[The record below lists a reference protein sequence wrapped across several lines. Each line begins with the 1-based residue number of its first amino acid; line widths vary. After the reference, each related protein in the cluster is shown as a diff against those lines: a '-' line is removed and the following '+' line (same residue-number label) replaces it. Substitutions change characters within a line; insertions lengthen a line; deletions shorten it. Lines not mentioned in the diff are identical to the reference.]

1 MVLMMPSPNSSWI
14 NSFQHALLQDAAH
27 ASLLHGTR
35 QQLHARIAEALESQS
50 PDVMENQPELFARHY
65 AEAGLAE
72 KAAAYWGKAGRR
84 SAARS
89 AMTEAAAQLQRGW
102 TSWRCCRTTPNVSGR
117 NSKSVVPWARF
128 YWW

>member
-72 KAAAYWGKAGRR
+72 RLPPIG
-84 SAARS
+84 ARPVGGPP
-89 AMTEAAAQLQRGW
+89 L
-102 TSWRCCRTTPNVSGR
+102 
-117 NSKSVVPWARF
+117 ARQ
-128 YWW
+128 